1 MLEALV
7 NQLQTMPLG
16 EELHTICFTAF
27 LIGGAVACCK
37 RSSPANGFA
46 AMSGAPLVLPSLPPR
61 PLPPHRPARI
71 RRNVAGR
78 TAATRSCSPSRRRPH
93 LRAAA

>member
-27 LIGGAVACCK
+27 LIGGVAACCK
-37 RSSPANGFA
+37 RSGPANGFA
-46 AMSGAPLVLPSLPPR
+46 TTSDAPHAQTLMPP
-61 PLPPHRPARI
+61 PLAPHRPARI
-71 RRNVAGR
+71 RRKVARR
-78 TAATRSCSPSRRRPH
+78 TAAARPCSPSRRRPH

>member
-7 NQLQTMPLG
+7 NQMQTMPLG

-27 LIGGAVACCK
+27 LIGGVVACCR
-37 RSSPANGFA
+37 RSGPANDFSA
-46 AMSGAPLVLPSLPPR
+46 ISGAPLVQP
-61 PLPPHRPARI
+61 PLPPPLATHRPARI
-71 RRNVAGR
+71 RRKLGPRLLPAR
-78 TAATRSCSPSRRRPH
+78 TCSPSRRRPH